1 MKALH
6 SSEWRRWLVAPLAVV
21 LVAAC
26 GASTQIT
33 DEELSRR
40 RNELVDRAIAP
51 AVDDTTVVAAMRKVP
66 RHLFVPKELWDEAYE
81 NYPLPIGEGQTISQP
96 FIVAL
101 MTHLLQ
107 LGPKSKVLEIGTG
120 SGYQAAVLAE
130 ITPHVYSIEIVEPL
144 GQRAAKDLAAA
155 GYGAVHLR
163 IGDGYLGW
171 PEAAPFDA
179 IIVTCAPD
187 HVPQPLQDQLAEGG
201 RMVIPVGENPDDQE
215 LVVIEKKG
223 GELIRKEIVPVRF
236 VPMTGKA
243 EQESATPKSEKN
255 RARLN

>member
-1 MKALH
+1 MTNLL
-6 SSEWRRWLVAPLAVV
+6 RLPLLAPLALA

-33 DEELSRR
+33 DEELTRR
-40 RNELVDRAIAP
+40 RHELVDQAIAP
-51 AVDDTTVVAAMRKVP
+51 AVADSVVVAAMRKVP
-66 RHLFVPKELWDEAYE
+66 RHLFVPRELWDEAYE
-81 NYPLPIGEGQTISQP
+81 NYPLPIGEDQTISQP

-107 LGPKSKVLEIGTG
+107 LDPKSKVLEIGTG

-130 ITPHVYSIEIVEPL
+130 ITPNVYSIEIVEPL
-144 GQRAAKDLAAA
+144 AQRAAKDLAAA
-155 GYGAVHLR
+155 GYGDVHLR

-171 PEAAPFDA
+171 PEAAPFDG
-179 IIVTCAPD
+179 ILVTCAPD
-187 HVPQPLQDQLAEGG
+187 HIPQPLQDQLAEGG
-201 RMVIPVGENPDDQE
+201 RLVIPVGENPDDQE
-215 LVVIEKKG
+215 LVVIEKKDG
-223 GELIRKEIVPVRF
+223 QLIRKEIVPVRF

-243 EQESATPKSEKN
+243 EEESAKPKSGKS